1 MCVARGLGI
10 QREAIRTKEEAML
23 SEAALPRKGQEAK
36 DQVAKDQ
43 VREQWDELTDE
54 ASGSLPAGERLTSVR
69 EGLNTV
75 GNCVSD
81 TVETAR
87 RRMAEFRDHGFDR
100 VTDDV
105 VKYTKEQPTNALLV
119 AAGLGLLLGI
129 FSGLRRR

>member
-1 MCVARGLGI
+1 M
-10 QREAIRTKEEAML
+10 M
-23 SEAALPRKGQEAK
+23 SEATLPRKGQEAK
-36 DQVAKDQ
+36 DQVQEAKDQ
-43 VREQWDELTDE
+43 VKKQWDELTDE
-54 ASGSLPAGERLTSVR
+54 ASGSLAVGQTLTSVR

-75 GNCVSD
+75 GNYVSD